1 MIGLERNRGF
11 ARLSRHAW
19 IVTVRLCT
27 PYLGV
32 GDMNFSHPLARAARV
47 WQANVGGPRKVL
59 IVVTTLELD
68 PHREGYKKKLVE
80 GLSSAVDEFVVASD
94 DLDGYCLINRPRE
107 WNR

>member
-1 MIGLERNRGF
+1 M
-11 ARLSRHAW
+11 S
-19 IVTVRLCT
+19 
-27 PYLGV
+27 
-32 GDMNFSHPLARAARV
+32 FSHPLARAAHI
-47 WQANVGGPRKVL
+47 WQANVGGPRKIL

-94 DLDGYCLINRPRE
+94 DLDGYCLINRLRE